1 VGDVQ
6 IFFSANYCNILSA
19 TICPCDDLSM
29 QHFVHATICPCDI
42 FLATNCPRRNVRNDL
57 SATICPATIC
67 PATICPCD
75 ELSATICP
83 RPFVLQPFVLR
94 RFVHATNCPQRFVRD
109 DLSCDILS
117 GHQEIKYE
125 ERYKVFF
132 CLFHLNSD
140 IVYPVLLC
148 FTRSVHAVVEF

>member
-1 VGDVQ
+1 M
-6 IFFSANYCNILSA
+6 NYIATFCPQRFVRA
-19 TICPCDDLSM
+19 TICPCNILSM
-29 QHFVHATICPCDI
+29 RRFVHATF
-42 FLATNCPRRNVRNDL
+42 FLQRIVR
-57 SATICPATIC
+57 
-67 PATICPCD
+67 D
-75 ELSATICP
+75 EMSATICP

-132 CLFHLNSD
+132 CLFHINSD
-140 IVYPVLLC
+140 IVYPATFCPVTLSAGNALTFC
-148 FTRSVHAVVEF
+148 QLSISISPK